1 MKRRFR
7 QVDVFT
13 EVPYA
18 GNPVAVVLDSDDLD
32 DDTMQEVAR
41 WTNLSE
47 TTFVLPPTAP
57 GAHYRVRIFTPV
69 SYTHLT
75 LPTILRV

>member
-1 MKRRFR
+1 MRTRDFA

-13 EVPYA
+13 ATPCL
-18 GNPVAVVLDSDDLD
+18 GNPVAVVLDAVGLTDHE
-32 DDTMQEVAR
+32 MARFAR

-47 TTFVLPPTAP
+47 TTFVLLPDHPDAD
-57 GAHYRVRIFTPV
+57 YRPV